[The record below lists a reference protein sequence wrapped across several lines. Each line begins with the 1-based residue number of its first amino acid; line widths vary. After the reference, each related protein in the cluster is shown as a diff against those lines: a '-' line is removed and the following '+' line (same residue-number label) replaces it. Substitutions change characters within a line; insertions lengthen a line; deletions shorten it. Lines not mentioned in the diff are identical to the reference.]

1 MNANYKTLGVLVM
14 SITLFLLLLG
24 VGVLLDQPL
33 TTSNV
38 VTIIAYG
45 LAAGLFAGALA
56 FLNLKI
62 GVLIFLIGLAIGFFE
77 MFRSFLFSSG
87 EFGDLAGLLSLFIF
101 TAFGLVLAAIVE
113 GIRYLI
119 AKSKPPTT

>member
-62 GVLIFLIGLAIGFFE
+62 GVIIFLIGLAIGFFE
-77 MFRSFLFSSG
+77 MFRSFLFASG

-101 TAFGLVLAAIVE
+101 TAFGLVLAVVVE
-113 GIRYLI
+113 GIRYFI

>member
-1 MNANYKTLGVLVM
+1 M

-24 VGVLLDQPL
+24 VGIVLDQPL

-56 FLNLKI
+56 FLNLRK
-62 GVLIFLIGLAIGFFE
+62 GVFIFLIGLAIGFFE

-101 TAFGLVLAAIVE
+101 TAFGLVLAVIVE
-113 GIRYLI
+113 GIRYLL

>member
-24 VGVLLDQPL
+24 VGIVLDQPL

-56 FLNLKI
+56 FLNLRK
-62 GVLIFLIGLAIGFFE
+62 GVFIFLIGLAIGFFE

-101 TAFGLVLAAIVE
+101 TAFGLVLAVIVE
-113 GIRYLI
+113 GIRYLL